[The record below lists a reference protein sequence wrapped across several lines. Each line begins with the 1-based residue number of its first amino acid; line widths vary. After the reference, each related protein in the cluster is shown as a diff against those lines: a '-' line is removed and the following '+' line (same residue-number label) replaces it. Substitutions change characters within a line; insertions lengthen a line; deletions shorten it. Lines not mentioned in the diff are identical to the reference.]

1 MYTFLWWSA
10 YDSRETKMDRY
21 ARQILLPQIQ
31 EAGQDKIGAA
41 TVMLIGAGALGC
53 TIADQLTRAG
63 IGKLVLID
71 RDVVEKSNLQRQCLF
86 DESDAQHRRPK
97 AHAAAMRLLS
107 INRHVQVVHLVTDVT
122 PDNIRDLLYVHTPS
136 VIVDGTDN
144 VETRYLINDASIHYG
159 IPWIY
164 GAATGVEGRVMPIV
178 PGHTPCLRCVFPSP
192 PAPGELATCDTAG
205 VLNSASC
212 VIASLQAAEVIRMIV
227 EGPTR
232 IRAEMISVDL
242 WTRRFRTIDFTDGR
256 RIDCP
261 ACVKK
266 QLTYLNSTASLTATL
281 CGRNTVQVRLTTL
294 NATTGGV
301 SLLERIESRLV
312 GTLKDVDRS
321 AYLVRG
327 RVDDQVELSVFSD
340 GRVLVHG
347 TNDPARARSIVAR
360 FLG

>member
-1 MYTFLWWSA
+1 M
-10 YDSRETKMDRY
+10 MDRY

-31 EAGQDKIGAA
+31 KTGQEKIGAA

-71 RDVVEKSNLQRQCLF
+71 RDVVERSNLQRQSLF
-86 DESDAQHRRPK
+86 DESDAEQRRPK
-97 AHAAAMRLLS
+97 AHAAAMRLLL
-107 INRHVQVVHLVTDVT
+107 INRHVQIVHLVTDVT
-122 PDNIRDLLYVHTPS
+122 ADNIRDLLYVHTPS

-144 VETRYLINDASIHYG
+144 VETRYLINDASIHYA

-178 PGHTPCLRCVFPSP
+178 PGHTPCLRCVFPTP
-192 PAPGELATCDTAG
+192 PGPGELATCDTAG

-212 VIASLQAAEVIRMIV
+212 VVASLQAAEAVRLIV
-227 EGPTR
+227 DGPTR
-232 IRAEMISVDL
+232 VRPEMISVDL

-256 RIDCP
+256 RLDCP

-266 QLTYLNSTASLTATL
+266 ELSYLNSTASLTATL
-281 CGRNTVQVRLTTL
+281 CGRNTVQVRLTTI
-294 NATTGGV
+294 NARPEPV
-301 SLLERIESRLV
+301 PLLERIESRLAA
-312 GTLKDVDRS
+312 TLKDVDRS

-327 RVDDQVELSVFSD
+327 RVDDAIELSVFAD

-347 TNDPARARSIVAR
+347 TNDPAQARSIVAR
-360 FLG
+360 YLG

>member
-1 MYTFLWWSA
+1 
-10 YDSRETKMDRY
+10 MDRY

-31 EAGQDKIGAA
+31 QAGQEKIGAA

-71 RDVVEKSNLQRQCLF
+71 RDVVERSNLQRQCLF
-86 DESDAQHRRPK
+86 DESDAEQRRPK
-97 AHAAAMRLLS
+97 AHAAALRLLA

-122 PDNIRDLLYVHTPS
+122 PDNIRDLLYVHTPT

-144 VETRYLINDASIHYG
+144 VETRYLINDASIHYS

-192 PAPGELATCDTAG
+192 PGPGELVTCDTAG

-212 VIASLQAAEVIRMIV
+212 LVASLQAAEAIRMIV
-227 EGPTR
+227 DGPVRTR
-232 IRAEMISVDL
+232 SEMISVDL
-242 WTRRFRTIDFTDGR
+242 WGRRFRTIDFTDGR
-256 RIDCP
+256 RADCP
-261 ACVKK
+261 ACVRKE
-266 QLTYLNSTASLTATL
+266 LVYLNSTASLTATL

-294 NATTGGV
+294 RAQAEGMP
-301 SLLERIESRLV
+301 LLERIESRLA
-312 GTLKDVDRS
+312 GTLKDVERS
-321 AYLVRG
+321 PYLVRA
-327 RVDDQVELSVFSD
+327 RVDDSLQLTVFAD

-347 TNDPARARSIVAR
+347 TNDPALARSIVAR
-360 FLG
+360 LLG